1 MSSQHL
7 SPYKIFVILLTA
19 SILYASLVVQRYRTR
34 LPMQETQVQSLGQE
48 DPLEK
53 EMATHSSII
62 AWKVLWTEEPG
73 GPQSIRLQ
81 KLDMTEQLNT
91 INTWPGKAS
100 VMLKTKEKAKV
111 GSANLGFLLT
121 LTKQTSRPWWASM
134 CHPDVLATLLLK
146 VKSGELPTQGWL
158 WCHSFHLLFLSFT
171 FSLILAAS
179 CGVSWH
185 MTKFAPVEVHVFLS
199 YSAREQE
206 RRFRSRGCAGQGVAW
221 LAAKGLRDR
230 LGALFP
236 AAQHV
241 AKLEKGE
248 DFQIYMRSQILKNPK
263 FVCIRE
269 PVTVSV
275 ARWNSSSFKVNL
287 MIEFSLASGHSSY
300 SSLQS
305 IVHS

>member
-1 MSSQHL
+1 
-7 SPYKIFVILLTA
+7 
-19 SILYASLVVQRYRTR
+19 
-34 LPMQETQVQSLGQE
+34 MQETQVQSLGQE

-53 EMATHSSII
+53 ETATHSSII

-73 GPQSIRLQ
+73 RPQSIRLQ
-81 KLDMTEQLNT
+81 KLDMTERLNN

-111 GSANLGFLLT
+111 GSANPGFLLT
-121 LTKQTSRPWWASM
+121 LTKQTSQPWCANM
-134 CHPDVLATLLLK
+134 CHPDMPATLLLK

-171 FSLILAAS
+171 FSLIHAAS

-206 RRFRSRGCAGQGVAW
+206 RRFRSRGCAGQGAAW

-236 AAQHV
+236 AAKHV

-269 PVTVSV
+269 PITVSV
-275 ARWNSSSFKVNL
+275 ARWNSSSFKVSL